1 MNHDLLTDLLERRA
15 EDVALRAGS
24 LPAVR
29 RRAARRRAHA
39 RTAVG
44 VAGVTVAG
52 ATFAAVRSLP
62 DHNDRRVVAADTT
75 GVAAASTTTISPLM
89 QPLQRDMPVSDDVR
103 DLQQRLTDLGFDPG
117 PVDGLFGESTQ
128 QAVWAFEGLA
138 LGRTYTEQTGVVDN
152 AVWQALHTAIT
163 VQPRRTDDD
172 DATHIEIYL
181 DLQVAVVFTDDAPTL
196 ITHTSSGS
204 GETWC
209 ELLRYDTDDQ
219 GRMIDPPIEKDMC
232 GVATTPGGVFKI
244 YRRFDGNRATPLGG
258 MFNPLYF
265 NYGIALYGAHNVPAQ
280 PVSHG
285 GIRIPMFIAERLPSL
300 VKNGTPVYVFDGIT
314 EPEDVSAK
322 DRVPT
327 FDYPNPDSTTTTT
340 AS

>member
-15 EDVALRAGS
+15 DDVNLRAGS

-29 RRAARRRAHA
+29 RRAAQRRA
-39 RTAVG
+39 RTKTAVG

-52 ATFAAVRSLP
+52 ATFAVVRSLP

-75 GVAAASTTTISPLM
+75 GVAAASTTTIAPLV
-89 QPLQRDMPVSDDVR
+89 QALQRDMPVSDEVR
-103 DLQQRLTDLGFDPG
+103 DVQQRLTDLGFDSG
-117 PVDGLFGESTQ
+117 PIDGLFGESTQ
-128 QAVWAFEGLA
+128 QAVWAFEGVV
-138 LGRTYTEQTGVVDN
+138 LGRTYTEQTGVVDDT
-152 AVWQALHTAIT
+152 VWQPLWSATPIA
-163 VQPRRTDDD
+163 PRRPDSEG
-172 DATHIEIYL
+172 ATHVEIYL
-181 DLQVAVVFTDDAPTL
+181 DLQVAVVFTDNLPTL
-196 ITHTSSGS
+196 ITHISSGS

-209 ELLRYDTDDQ
+209 ELVHYDTDAT
-219 GRMIDPPIEKDMC
+219 GNPIDPPIEKDVC

-265 NYGIALYGAHNVPAQ
+265 NYGIALYGAVNVPVQ

-300 VKNGTPVYVFDGIT
+300 VKNGDLVYVWDGVT
-314 EPEDVSAK
+314 EPEQQTK
-322 DRVPT
+322 KEMTPI

-340 AS
+340 AG